1 MHSWERRRLAGM
13 LGTLAS
19 RRHFNIKAAETAALP
34 GFFGVLQGDGSMA
47 NTQSFD
53 ITTGCELQEVD
64 NAVNQA
70 MKEIR
75 QRYDFKG
82 LDVSVE
88 FQRGENKLV
97 LRAPDEFKIR
107 AMWEV
112 VQEKMVRRHVP
123 LKNLQHGKALPSA
136 GGTVTQE
143 VNLQQG
149 IPIETARNII
159 KFIKELKIKKL
170 QSEIQGEQLR
180 ITSPS
185 RDDLQLLMHKIKEQ
199 DFGVEL
205 TFGNFRTN

>member
-1 MHSWERRRLAGM
+1 M
-13 LGTLAS
+13 AS
-19 RRHFNIKAAETAALP
+19 
-34 GFFGVLQGDGSMA
+34 
-47 NTQSFD
+47 TQSFD

-82 LDVSVE
+82 LDVNID
-88 FQRGENKLV
+88 FRRAENKLV
-97 LRAPDEFKIR
+97 MRAPDEFKLR
-107 AMWEV
+107 AMWDV

-123 LKNLQHGKALPSA
+123 LKNLQHGKALPAA

-149 IPIETARNII
+149 IPIETARAIV
-159 KFIKELKIKKL
+159 KFIKELRIKKV
-170 QSEIQGEQLR
+170 QAEIQGEQVR
-180 ITSPS
+180 VASPS
-185 RDDLQLLMHKIKEQ
+185 RDDLQVVMHKIKEQ

-205 TFGNFRTN
+205 NFGNYRTN